1 MSTTRHMTAM
11 PISTGLPRQSLIF
24 WRELLS
30 VMILREIFLFPAT
43 SIEPLV
49 CPAAITMPFLA
60 PSTSPLWL
68 SFVFAAGLTAEQ
80 NGFT

>member
-1 MSTTRHMTAM
+1 
-11 PISTGLPRQSLIF
+11 
-24 WRELLS
+24 
-30 VMILREIFLFPAT
+30 MILREIFLFMAT